1 MALNRDNDM
10 SDIARAR
17 KMFGWGQKEFFRNFF
32 NPEVQLYMFTM
43 KNEKM
48 SRVNYKKGKFK
59 NKKIATKH
67 NEMRKGI
74 SDVAIIRQRAEAY
87 INNQIAKDETIA
99 DIYLYKYLDTTKKTV
114 KKVFS

>member
-1 MALNRDNDM
+1 
-10 SDIARAR
+10 
-17 KMFGWGQKEFFRNFF
+17 
-32 NPEVQLYMFTM
+32 
-43 KNEKM
+43 
-48 SRVNYKKGKFK
+48 
-59 NKKIATKH
+59 
-67 NEMRKGI
+67 MRKGI